1 MRYRNNITFCADGG
15 KRLPARRFV
24 SVPDTAWIGRGTAF
38 GNPKA
43 QRRCTLLVVW
53 YAEQE
58 EPWIILTDL
67 APDKV
72 GPSWYALR
80 FWIELGFKACPR
92 PRPGGHQE
100 HGLEVGQDQKD
111 RPHPRLPPLAGAFG
125 GDAPGL
131 GLRHQSLPRKDAHD
145 RRIAPGNL
153 RAPPKSLAPQHRNSW
168 QKPKRKVSV
177 FRRGIDWL
185 RRLMHKGRLWNRVWL
200 LPEPWPK
207 PKPNLE
213 ITCHAPP

>member
-38 GNPKA
+38 GTPKA

-53 YAEQE
+53 HAQQE

-67 APDKV
+67 PPEAV
-72 GPSWYALR
+72 GVSWYALR
-80 FWIELGFKACPR
+80 FWIELGFKAIKSLGWKWDKTRRTDPTR
-92 PRPGGHQE
+92 VSRHW
-100 HGLEVGQDQKD
+100 LV
-111 RPHPRLPPLAGAFG
+111 LSVATLLALAYGTRAE
-125 GDAPGL
+125 
-131 GLRHQSLPRKDAHD
+131 DAHD

-177 FRRGIDWL
+177 FRHGIDWL

-207 PKPNLE
+207 HKPNLE
-213 ITCHAPP
+213 ITCHAPPLKTLYIPL